1 MKIKNRIVK
10 KFIASMKQR
19 MNEIIEKLKWHYIAL
34 IVIIMC
40 GIGLLVASYWV
51 TESDLKN
58 IAVGL
63 GTGIVTSA
71 LVTLYIDIINTTIEN
86 KKLAKYK
93 IMLLYPLYNAVKM
106 LYVQAV
112 LSINEYRVREEK
124 GNSFFFPMENTK
136 EFSDFLN
143 EMKDIDIESVEDEK
157 KKKRLEEFS
166 SISIVYF
173 REVISQYEGLP
184 FESLIFDNII
194 TQEEYNKLK
203 KFALLNESKKCLDLL
218 NDKTISEKER
228 FRTRVQLL
236 HCMMLFINR
245 LMEIFDFVALKI
257 ETENRWIKEHLDD
270 IYYNEIYVFSD
281 EYIEQYLERAEAEAE
296 YYAEH
301 PELLE
306 RVEESEDD
314 QLHRKINTAIWSGDA
329 ETIKK
334 CFPQINKNNKQIQSE
349 LTWSVAKDVMKDK
362 ELRELYY
369 QKYGIKYKVRKEK
382 RKKK

>member
-1 MKIKNRIVK
+1 MKIKNRNVK
-10 KFIASMKQR
+10 KTIALMKQR
-19 MNEIIEKLKWHYIAL
+19 MSEVIEKIKWYYIAL
-34 IVIIMC
+34 IVIIVC
-40 GIGLLVASYWV
+40 GIGLLIASYWIAD
-51 TESDLKN
+51 SDLKN
-58 IAVGL
+58 IVVGL
-63 GTGIVTSA
+63 GTGIITSA
-71 LVTLYIDIINTTIEN
+71 LVTLYIDIINTTIET

-93 IMLLYPLYNAVKM
+93 IMLLHPLYNAVKM

-112 LSINEYRVREEK
+112 LRINEYRIREKKE
-124 GNSFFFPMENTK
+124 GLFFFPMENTK
-136 EFSDFLN
+136 KFSDFLN
-143 EMKDIDIESVEDEK
+143 EMKEIDIESIDDEK
-157 KKKRLEEFS
+157 RKKRLDEFS

-184 FESLIFDNII
+184 FESLILDNII
-194 TQEEYNKLK
+194 TQEEYNNLK
-203 KFALLNESKKCLDLL
+203 RFALLNESKKCLDIL

-228 FRTRVQLL
+228 YRIGVQLL

-270 IYYNEIYVFSD
+270 IYYYEIYVFSD
-281 EYIEQYLERAEAEAE
+281 EYIERYLERAEAEAE

-301 PELLE
+301 PELVE
-306 RVEESEDD
+306 GVEESEED
-314 QLHRKINTAIWSGDA
+314 QLCRRIDTAIWSGDI

-334 CFPQINKNNKQIQSE
+334 CFPKIDRNNKQIQSV

-382 RKKK
+382 RKRK

>member
-1 MKIKNRIVK
+1 MKIKNRNIK
-10 KFIASMKQR
+10 RFIASMKQR
-19 MNEIIEKLKWHYIAL
+19 MNEVIEKLKWYYIAL

-40 GIGLLVASYWV
+40 GIGLLVVSYWIAD
-51 TESDLKN
+51 SDLKN

-86 KKLAKYK
+86 QKLAKYK

-112 LSINEYRVREEK
+112 LRINEYRVREEK
-124 GNSFFFPMENTK
+124 GNSFFFPMKNTK

-143 EMKDIDIESVEDEK
+143 EMKEIDIESVDDEK
-157 KKKRLEEFS
+157 KKKRLDEFS
-166 SISIVYF
+166 SVSMVYF

-184 FESLIFDNII
+184 FESLILDNII

-203 KFALLNESKKCLDLL
+203 KFELLNESKKCLGLL

-228 FRTRVQLL
+228 YRTSVQLL

-257 ETENRWIKEHLDD
+257 ETENRWIKEHLDA

-306 RVEESEDD
+306 GVEESEED
-314 QLHRKINTAIWSGDA
+314 QLHRKINTAIWSRDA

-334 CFPQINKNNKQIQSE
+334 CFPQIDKNNKQIQSE